1 MLTSGSDPTN
11 GNLGG
16 AALRPSGPAIASACL
31 VGVLTLAVVAALAL
45 GAGVAGAQVPDRP
58 WMNTSLSPDQ
68 RAELLL
74 AQMTLEEKVDLMT
87 GDDPAPAGTSAYF
100 NAAIPR
106 LGIPELRTADIGPGV
121 RFGATPTTAFPMGIA
136 TAATWNTSLA
146 QPLSRAVVE
155 EARATR
161 HNMVLGPNVDIT
173 RNPWWGRI
181 GETFGEDTLLSSRM
195 AAGFVRGAQARRDMP
210 VNLKHYNLYTQ
221 ETNRCCGQDSL
232 ATERTIQE
240 VYTPPWEAAVD
251 EGLASVMCAFNKVN
265 GVYSCENGYLQ
276 EDILRRQLGFRG
288 FILSD
293 FGAAHSTVA
302 SAQNGLDMET
312 GVSGLYYG
320 PALLAA
326 VQAGQVSV
334 ALVDYHV
341 RNILRIY
348 FAHGIFDRPLPAEF
362 QPIPVE
368 EHGGLAREI
377 QQEAITL
384 LRNSNAALPLP
395 SRRVDSIAVIGGDAD
410 WAVQESGAGAVV
422 NPTYQISPL
431 EGIRRRAGGDVDVEW
446 SPGTDPVGPWTMLP
460 GPSAVPSSVLSP
472 PDAPGQSGLR
482 AEYFASTDFAGA
494 PLAVRTD
501 PQAAF
506 DLAVLATF
514 AANPRLV
521 FPPTGAQAV
530 RFTGTITPPESGDYT
545 FSLSGFGDARLYL
558 NGELV
563 ASFTGQSQPR
573 DVRSRTLT
581 LEGGQSY
588 DIRVEYAATRP
599 IVPIDAGAFQLG
611 WTHPDTALAPD
622 MRDAVD
628 AARRSDAAVIVVRPY
643 ESEQRDRAQLRLPND
658 QDQLIEAVSRV
669 NDRTVVVLESGG
681 PVTMPWLGQVD
692 SVLQGYYGGQEQG
705 RALADVL
712 FGDVNPSGKLPISY
726 PRFESQPE
734 RLGIRNPVLSSESL
748 EVPFTE
754 GVFLGYKGYEREGT
768 RLQFPFGHGLSYTR
782 FRYRRLSTEA
792 RGAGAGD
799 IRVRFTVRNIGR
811 RTGREVA
818 QVYVGALPTSVPTPP
833 KQLASFAKVNLD
845 PRDRERLTVTLDPHA
860 LSYWDEAADRWVTP
874 RGTVPIYVGSSVED
888 IRLTGSVRIR

>member
-1 MLTSGSDPTN
+1 MEVIRSLRGRVA
-11 GNLGG
+11 GNAVRFTG
-16 AALRPSGPAIASACL
+16 RCR
-31 VGVLTLAVVAALAL
+31 VGVLALAIAVALAL
-45 GAGVAGAQVPDRP
+45 GVGVAVAQVPERP
-58 WMNTSLSPDQ
+58 WMNTALSPDE
-68 RAELLL
+68 RAGLLL
-74 AQMTLEEKVDLMT
+74 AEMTLEEKVDMMT

-106 LGIPELRTADIGPGV
+106 LGIPELRTADIGPGI
-121 RFGATPTTAFPMGIA
+121 RFDATPTTAFPMGIA

-146 QPLSRAVVE
+146 GPLTRAVVD

-161 HNMVLGPNVDIT
+161 HNMVLGPNVDIPRT
-173 RNPWWGRI
+173 PWWGRI
-181 GETFGEDTLLSSRM
+181 GETFGEDTLLSSRT
-195 AAGFVRGAQARRDMP
+195 AAGFVRGAQADRDMA

-232 ATERTIQE
+232 ADERTIQE

-265 GVYSCENGYLQ
+265 GVYSCENGFLQ
-276 EDILRRQLGFRG
+276 EEILRRQLGFRG

-293 FGAAHSTVA
+293 FGAVHSTVE
-302 SAQNGLDMET
+302 SAENGLDMET
-312 GVSGLYYG
+312 GVSGLFYG
-320 PALLAA
+320 QALLEA
-326 VQAGQVSV
+326 VQAGAVSV
-334 ALVDYHV
+334 ATVDDHV
-341 RNILRIY
+341 RNILRVY
-348 FAHGIFDRPLPAEF
+348 FAYGVFDRPLPGEF

-377 QQEAITL
+377 EQQAITL
-384 LRNSNAALPLP
+384 LKNSNAVLPLP
-395 SRRVDSIAVIGGDAD
+395 SRRLDSIAVIGGDAD

-422 NPTYQISPL
+422 NPTYTISPL

-460 GPSAVPSSVLSP
+460 GPATVPSSVLSP
-472 PDAPGQSGLR
+472 PNVPGQSGLR
-482 AEYFASTDFAGA
+482 AEYFATTDFSGA

-514 AANPRLV
+514 AANPRVV
-521 FPPTGAQAV
+521 FPPAGAQAV
-530 RFTGTITPPESGDYT
+530 RYTGTITLPESGDYT

-558 NGELV
+558 DGELV

-573 DVRSRTLT
+573 EVRSGTLT
-581 LEGGQSY
+581 LEGGRPY

-599 IVPIDAGAFQLG
+599 IVAIDAGAFQLG

-628 AARRSDAAVIVVRPY
+628 AARGADAAVVVVRPY
-643 ESEQRDRAQLRLPND
+643 ESEQRDRAQLGLPND

-669 NDRTVVVLESGG
+669 NDRTIVVLESGG
-681 PVTMPWLGQVD
+681 PVTMPWLSQVD
-692 SVLQGYYGGQEQG
+692 SVLQAYYGGQEQG

-712 FGDVNPSGKLPISY
+712 FGDVNPSGKLPVSY

-734 RLGIRNPVLSSESL
+734 RLGIRNPVLTSENL
-748 EVPFTE
+748 EVPFSE
-754 GVFLGYKGYEREGT
+754 GVFVGYKGYEREGT

-782 FRYRRLSTEA
+782 FRYRRLATQV
-792 RGAGAGD
+792 RGTGAGD
-799 IRVRFTVRNIGR
+799 VRVRFTVRNIGR

-818 QVYVGALPTSVPTPP
+818 QVYVGSLPTSVPTPP
-833 KQLASFAKVNLD
+833 KQLAGFVKVNLD
-845 PRDRERLTVTLDPHA
+845 PGDRERATVTLDPHA
-860 LSYWDEAADRWVTP
+860 LSYWDAATGRWITP
-874 RGTVPIYVGSSVED
+874 RGTVPVYVGSSVQD